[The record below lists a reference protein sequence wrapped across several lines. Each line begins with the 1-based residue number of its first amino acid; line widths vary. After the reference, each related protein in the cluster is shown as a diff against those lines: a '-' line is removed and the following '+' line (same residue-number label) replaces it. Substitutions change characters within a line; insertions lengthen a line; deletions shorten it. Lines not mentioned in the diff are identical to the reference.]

1 MAHTHVNCLLHLVF
15 STKNRAPFIAT
26 TWRSRLHG
34 FLSSIAAD
42 RKFPA
47 VIVGGVEDHVHLLVS
62 LPADRPIC
70 DCVRL
75 LKGISSKWAN
85 DELFPERTFAWQ
97 AGYGAFAIGPS
108 LKHATVAYIENQ
120 EEHHRERTFQEEYR
134 EFLKRQGIVGDER
147 YMWG

>member
-1 MAHTHVNCLLHLVF
+1 MAHTHINCLLHVVF
-15 STKNRAPFIAT
+15 STKNRAPLIAR
-26 TWRSRLHG
+26 TWRPRLLG

-47 VIVGGVEDHVHLLVS
+47 VIVGGVEDHVHLWIS

-75 LKGISSKWAN
+75 LKGASSKWAN
-85 DELFPERTFAWQ
+85 DNLFPDRSFAWQ
-97 AGYGAFAIGPS
+97 EGYGAFAIGPS
-108 LKHATVAYIENQ
+108 LKDATVAYIENQ
-120 EEHHRERTFQEEYR
+120 EEHHRNRTFQEEYR
-134 EFLKRQGIVGDER
+134 EFLKRQGVVGDER